1 MNRLETLK
9 FQLKEKETELSKSL
23 QTFIL
28 NPNIGELMTEISNIK
43 TEIASLEDI
52 TNGKES
58 D

>member
-1 MNRLETLK
+1 MTRLETLK
-9 FQLKEKETELSKSL
+9 FQLKEKETKLSKSL

-28 NPNIGELMTEISNIK
+28 NPNISELMTEILNIK

-52 TNGKES
+52 NNGKAS

>member
-1 MNRLETLK
+1 MTRLETLK
-9 FQLKEKETELSKSL
+9 CQLKEKETKLSKSL

-28 NPNIGELMTEISNIK
+28 NPNISELMAEISNIK
-43 TEIASLEDI
+43 AEIASLEDI

>member
-1 MNRLETLK
+1 MTRLETLY

-28 NPNIGELMTEISNIK
+28 NPNISELMTEISNIK
-43 TEIASLEDI
+43 AEIASLED
-52 TNGKES
+52 TNNGKES

>member
-1 MNRLETLK
+1 MTRLETLK

-28 NPNIGELMTEISNIK
+28 NPNISELMTEISNIK
-43 TEIASLEDI
+43 SEIASLEDI

>member
-1 MNRLETLK
+1 MTRLETLK

-28 NPNIGELMTEISNIK
+28 NPNISELMAEISNIK
-43 TEIASLEDI
+43 AEIASLED
-52 TNGKES
+52 TNNGKES

>member
-1 MNRLETLK
+1 MTRLETLK
-9 FQLKEKETELSKSL
+9 CQLKEKETELSKSL

-28 NPNIGELMTEISNIK
+28 NPNIGELMAEISNIK
-43 TEIASLEDI
+43 SEIASLEDI

>member
-9 FQLKEKETELSKSL
+9 FQLKEKEIELSKSL

-28 NPNIGELMTEISNIK
+28 NPNISELMAEISNIK
-43 TEIASLEDI
+43 TEIASLEDTI
-52 TNGKES
+52 NGKES

>member
-28 NPNIGELMTEISNIK
+28 NPNISELMAEISNIK
-43 TEIASLEDI
+43 TEIASLEDT

>member
-1 MNRLETLK
+1 MTRLETLK

-23 QTFIL
+23 QTFVL
-28 NPNIGELMTEISNIK
+28 NPNISELVTEISNIK
-43 TEIASLEDI
+43 AEIVSLEDI

>member
-1 MNRLETLK
+1 MTRLETLK

-28 NPNIGELMTEISNIK
+28 NPNISELMAEISNIK
-43 TEIASLEDI
+43 AEIASLEDI
-52 TNGKES
+52 NNGKES

>member
-1 MNRLETLK
+1 MTRLEILK

-28 NPNIGELMTEISNIK
+28 NPNISELMAEISNIK
-43 TEIASLEDI
+43 AEIASLEDI
-52 TNGKES
+52 NHGKES

>member
-1 MNRLETLK
+1 MTRLETLK

-23 QTFIL
+23 QTFVL
-28 NPNIGELMTEISNIK
+28 NPNISELMAEISNIK
-43 TEIASLEDI
+43 SEIASLEDI

>member
-28 NPNIGELMTEISNIK
+28 NPNISELMTEISNIK
-43 TEIASLEDI
+43 TEIASLED
-52 TNGKES
+52 TANGKES

>member
-1 MNRLETLK
+1 MTRLETLK

-28 NPNIGELMTEISNIK
+28 NPNISELMAEISNIK
-43 TEIASLEDI
+43 AEIASLED
-52 TNGKES
+52 TNNGKKS

>member
-1 MNRLETLK
+1 MTRLETLK

-28 NPNIGELMTEISNIK
+28 NPNISELMTEISSIK
-43 TEIASLEDI
+43 AEIISLED
-52 TNGKES
+52 TNNGKES

>member
-1 MNRLETLK
+1 MTRLETLK
-9 FQLKEKETELSKSL
+9 CQLKEKETELSKSL

-28 NPNIGELMTEISNIK
+28 NPNISELMAEISNIK
-43 TEIASLEDI
+43 VEIASLEDI